1 MKKSA
6 TCVLVLV
13 ACCALPITG
22 EFQPVDTH
30 IKKKLSDSSPHDA
43 KDQGTQITTSTDSYN
58 DTVKDTRLNAGSM
71 LEGLAEEE
79 KREKQEEDGE
89 DGQTFSRGGSRQSKL
104 RTFIGSLF
112 VRKQRQNGGEQ
123 ADKAPDAPHDNNC
136 KASHI
141 QGEDSVL
148 KDILSQIAGM
158 NTQLATHQVLPSG
171 AFL

>member
-6 TCVLVLV
+6 TCVLLLV

-22 EFQPVDTH
+22 QPVDTH
-30 IKKKLSDSSPHDA
+30 IKKKLSDSSPNDV
-43 KDQGTQITTSTDSYN
+43 KDQGTQITTSTDSYD
-58 DTVKDTRLNAGSM
+58 DTVKDSRLNRGSV
-71 LEGLAEEE
+71 

-89 DGQTFSRGGSRQSKL
+89 DEQTFSRGGSRQSKL
-104 RTFIGSLF
+104 RMFIGSLF
-112 VRKQRQNGGEQ
+112 VREQRQNGGEQ
-123 ADKAPDAPHDNNC
+123 ADNAPDAPHDNNC

-158 NTQLATHQVLPSG
+158 NTQLATHQVL

>member
-30 IKKKLSDSSPHDA
+30 IKKNLSDSSPHDV
-43 KDQGTQITTSTDSYN
+43 KDQGTQITTSTDSYD
-58 DTVKDTRLNAGSM
+58 DTVKDTRLNTGSVKR
-71 LEGLAEEE
+71 EKQEET
-79 KREKQEEDGE
+79 REKQEEDGD
-89 DGQTFSRGGSRQSKL
+89 DGQTFSRGGSGQSKL

-112 VRKQRQNGGEQ
+112 VTEP
-123 ADKAPDAPHDNNC
+123 ADKALDAPYDNNC

-158 NTQLATHQVLPSG
+158 NTQLATHQVLS
-171 AFL
+171 FL

>member
-6 TCVLVLV
+6 TCVLLLV

-22 EFQPVDTH
+22 QPVDTH
-30 IKKKLSDSSPHDA
+30 IKKKLSDSSPHDV
-43 KDQGTQITTSTDSYN
+43 KDQGTQITTSTDSYD
-58 DTVKDTRLNAGSM
+58 DTVKDSRLNRGSVKR
-71 LEGLAEEE
+71 EKQEE

-89 DGQTFSRGGSRQSKL
+89 DGQTFSRGGSKQSKL

-112 VRKQRQNGGEQ
+112 EREQ
-123 ADKAPDAPHDNNC
+123 KADKAPDAPHDNNC

-141 QGEDSVL
+141 QGEDRVL

-158 NTQLATHQVLPSG
+158 NTQLATHQVL